1 MYKQYKTVLA
11 GIIFLCAPTAALA
24 ELTLTDAAIVLVPA
38 VLGVCGGYGAVKHS
52 INSERS
58 ELELKRQKLLRMKTD
73 LTASN
78 DLLQHQK
85 NMFAVINERTSR
97 SSVEIKFLDDAIRDG
112 DQTIHWLN
120 QKMEQVKLLMHK
132 NRLNKEW
139 LESRYKNVRAFYRID
154 ELDFQFHEYEQ
165 SLRAGEVELEDI
177 RQTQEL
183 FERTK
188 KPAQMTSADR
198 EFFGWCIKGLDQML
212 QKVSND
218 LQVVREDIEEAA
230 EDLKEITSDESRR
243 LRNGALLGGAVG
255 GVAGLA
261 VLGGVKYAPDARDAR
276 EKREKNEH
284 LFFDR
289 FYEIQQRKEDDRL
302 FNASTVEDKL
312 AFCWLNKINPHRIC
326 TEKDKILFKQEMA
339 EWINLEKPNFDRAEA
354 EWVKQGRLPV
364 HLLERMMHADWKPVL
379 NCPTSARI
387 IIEK

>member
-154 ELDFQFHEYEQ
+154 ELNFQFHEYEQ

-198 EFFGWCIKGLDQML
+198 EFFGWCIKRLDQML

-284 LFFDR
+284 L
-289 FYEIQQRKEDDRL
+289 YEIQQRKEDDRL